1 MIEKS
6 NKKVIV
12 VPYDPSWA
20 TTFKALQTIY
30 QNHLGDSIVAIEHVG
45 STSVVGL
52 AAKPIVDMDIIV
64 EDKIKLKEV
73 LQKMPAL
80 GYYHDGDYGIV
91 GREVLKQTDYTV
103 PFTATKKNWGK
114 HNLYVC
120 IQGVASLE
128 NHLRFRNYLRQH
140 PAKVKEYAALK
151 LELAQRFPYNIDQYI
166 EHKTPFITNILAQTG
181 FNTQTLNDITEQNR
195 VK

>member
-1 MIEKS
+1 MSQKP
-6 NKKVIV
+6 NKKVV
-12 VPYDPSWA
+12 VLPYDPQWA
-20 TTFKALQTIY
+20 ITFKALQTIY
-30 QNHLGDSIVAIEHVG
+30 QHHLGDLVMAIEHVG

-64 EDKIKLKEV
+64 EDKIKLQAV
-73 LQKMPAL
+73 LQKMTKL

-103 PFTATKKNWGK
+103 PFTTPKKNWGK

-128 NHLRFRNYLRQH
+128 NHLQFRNYLRLH
-140 PAKVKEYAALK
+140 PEKVKEYAELK
-151 LELAQRFPYNIDQYI
+151 LELAQRFPYDIDQYI
-166 EHKTPFITNILAQTG
+166 ERKTPFITDILAKTG
-181 FNTQTLNDITEQNR
+181 FDTKIIDDITEQNR